1 MREFKTQLARMS
13 VVIEG
18 LFFSGEVNQSV
29 RIGFGW
35 KQEPT
40 DHVRQRIQKATG
52 FTHSDHSGCI
62 DSDCRAEAA
71 PVSREY
77 IHLRSSAIRIR
88 KERLGALQEGLL
100 LV

>member
-1 MREFKTQLARMS
+1 MG

-18 LFFSGEVNQSV
+18 LFFSGEVNQPV
-29 RIGFGW
+29 RVGFGW

-40 DHVRQRIQKATG
+40 DHVRQRTQKETG

-77 IHLRSSAIRIR
+77 IHLRISSAIRIR
-88 KERLGALQEGLL
+88 KERVRCPTGGLASGMTA
-100 LV
+100 VSA